1 MINEME
7 TISITYRGIVHKL
20 TEYEKLVDTI
30 EMIYTMC
37 DQKITHWGD
46 SITGK
51 NGGKVK
57 KYKRGKILYNSL
69 KNDNLERVS
78 FFSLPEDF
86 VTAAFDYTIYI
97 SINYKEKYIT
107 AVFEKNV
114 LKNEKIESIKNVLAS
129 YMEVLELLKNTC
141 GTWEIKEGNIYFQN
155 KADEM
160 EYQKLIEKLQKL
172 A

>member
-51 NGGKVK
+51 NGGKK
-57 KYKRGKILYNSL
+57 KKNKRGKKLYKSL
-69 KNDNLERVS
+69 KKDNLERVS
-78 FFSLPEDF
+78 FFFLPEEF
-86 VTAAFDYTIYI
+86 LTAAFDYT
-97 SINYKEKYIT
+97 
-107 AVFEKNV
+107 
-114 LKNEKIESIKNVLAS
+114 L
-129 YMEVLELLKNTC
+129 
-141 GTWEIKEGNIYFQN
+141 
-155 KADEM
+155 
-160 EYQKLIEKLQKL
+160 
-172 A
+172 

>member
-69 KNDNLERVS
+69 KNDNLERIS
-78 FFSLPEDF
+78 FFSLTGRF
-86 VTAAFDYTIYI
+86 CNS
-97 SINYKEKYIT
+97 SIRLYY
-107 AVFEKNV
+107 
-114 LKNEKIESIKNVLAS
+114 
-129 YMEVLELLKNTC
+129 
-141 GTWEIKEGNIYFQN
+141 IYF
-155 KADEM
+155 
-160 EYQKLIEKLQKL
+160 YKLQGEVYNGGI
-172 A
+172 

>member
-114 LKNEKIESIKNVLAS
+114 LKNEKIESIKMCWQV
-129 YMEVLELLKNTC
+129 
-141 GTWEIKEGNIYFQN
+141 TWNRRI
-155 KADEM
+155 
-160 EYQKLIEKLQKL
+160 QKRYILWTRKKPLYCMLQKSTL
-172 A
+172 VVVLKR

>member
-69 KNDNLERVS
+69 KNNELERVS
-78 FFSLPEDF
+78 FFSLPKKF

-97 SINYKEKYIT
+97 SINYKDKYIT
-107 AVFEKNV
+107 AVFEKT
-114 LKNEKIESIKNVLAS
+114 
-129 YMEVLELLKNTC
+129 Y
-141 GTWEIKEGNIYFQN
+141 
-155 KADEM
+155 
-160 EYQKLIEKLQKL
+160 
-172 A
+172 

>member
-78 FFSLPEDF
+78 FFPLPEDF

-129 YMEVLELLKNTC
+129 YMESPYTEEIYTMDKEETPLLYAAKINPSSIFKTLRVLS
-141 GTWEIKEGNIYFQN
+141 N
-155 KADEM
+155 KT
-160 EYQKLIEKLQKL
+160 IN
-172 A
+172 

>member
-78 FFSLPEDF
+78 FFLTGRFCNS
-86 VTAAFDYTIYI
+86 
-97 SINYKEKYIT
+97 SIRLYY
-107 AVFEKNV
+107 
-114 LKNEKIESIKNVLAS
+114 
-129 YMEVLELLKNTC
+129 
-141 GTWEIKEGNIYFQN
+141 IYF
-155 KADEM
+155 
-160 EYQKLIEKLQKL
+160 YKLQGEVYNGGI
-172 A
+172 

>member
-1 MINEME
+1 ME

-69 KNDNLERVS
+69 KNDNLERIS
-78 FFSLPEDF
+78 FFPLPEDF

-129 YMEVLELLKNTC
+129 YMESQYTE
-141 GTWEIKEGNIYFQN
+141 EIIN
-155 KADEM
+155 
-160 EYQKLIEKLQKL
+160 
-172 A
+172 

>member
-1 MINEME
+1 ME

-97 SINYKEKYIT
+97 SI
-107 AVFEKNV
+107 
-114 LKNEKIESIKNVLAS
+114 KINQISRKPINKGKSRVYTGKDGDFTTNLLLFKSLAI
-129 YMEVLELLKNTC
+129 MN
-141 GTWEIKEGNIYFQN
+141 
-155 KADEM
+155 M
-160 EYQKLIEKLQKL
+160 
-172 A
+172 

>member
-1 MINEME
+1 ME

-57 KYKRGKILYNSL
+57 KYKRGKILYNS
-69 KNDNLERVS
+69 K
-78 FFSLPEDF
+78 FFFLTGRFCNS
-86 VTAAFDYTIYI
+86 
-97 SINYKEKYIT
+97 SIRLYD
-107 AVFEKNV
+107 
-114 LKNEKIESIKNVLAS
+114 
-129 YMEVLELLKNTC
+129 
-141 GTWEIKEGNIYFQN
+141 IYF
-155 KADEM
+155 
-160 EYQKLIEKLQKL
+160 YKLQGEVYNGGI
-172 A
+172 

>member
-97 SINYKEKYIT
+97 SIQKRYILWT
-107 AVFEKNV
+107 RKKPLYCMLQKSTLVVV
-114 LKNEKIESIKNVLAS
+114 LKR
-129 YMEVLELLKNTC
+129 
-141 GTWEIKEGNIYFQN
+141 
-155 KADEM
+155 
-160 EYQKLIEKLQKL
+160 
-172 A
+172 